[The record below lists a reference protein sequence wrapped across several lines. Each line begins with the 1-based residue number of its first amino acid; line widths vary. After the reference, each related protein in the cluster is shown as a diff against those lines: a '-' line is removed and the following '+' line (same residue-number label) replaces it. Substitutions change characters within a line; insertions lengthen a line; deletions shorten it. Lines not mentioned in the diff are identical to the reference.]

1 MEVVENITEYKIS
14 RHAAERYAE
23 RIMGKEDNVDIN
35 RFVTLNEDKIKTD
48 INKLISYGD
57 LIFTGKQSQKEGK
70 NNVINVYLN
79 GCWIILVDEKNKNTV
94 ITLYKVDFGLDDEF
108 NKVYISKMIEKLN
121 ECKKKLHTVEEQVKT
136 ESNMYREMIDDV
148 ESQIKEYKSM
158 IKNLEELC
166 VGYKTIIDNN
176 CVKVSQANRDV
187 AEVVNSLVGKKEF

>member
-136 ESNMYREMIDDV
+136 ESNMYREMIDDA

>member
-136 ESNMYREMIDDV
+136 ESNMYREMIDDA

-176 CVKVSQANRDV
+176 CVKVSQANKDV